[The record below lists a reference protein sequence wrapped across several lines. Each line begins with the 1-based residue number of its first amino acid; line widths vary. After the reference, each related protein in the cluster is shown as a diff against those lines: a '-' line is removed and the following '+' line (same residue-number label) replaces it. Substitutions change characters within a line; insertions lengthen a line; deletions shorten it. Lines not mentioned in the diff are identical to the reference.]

1 MLAGFEGDVGHDV
14 VVIVGG
20 IGVGEFGDLLGAGDL
35 ALGVVVVVVRRRG
48 WVPVVG
54 LNLSLRVLL
63 VVVMLEL
70 LAVVGLE
77 LSRWLLVVLVLR
89 AVPGELPLLWGA
101 LDLLHVGPWVAGH
114 ESGIVDLVGDL
125 LLGVV
130 FWSGGVR

>member
-1 MLAGFEGDVGHDV
+1 MLAGFDGDVGDDV

-20 IGVGEFGDLLGAGDL
+20 IGVGTFEDLLGAGDL
-35 ALGVVVVVVRRRG
+35 ALRLVVVVRRG

-77 LSRWLLVVLVLR
+77 LSRWLLVVLVLM
-89 AVPGELPLLWGA
+89 AVPRRLPLLWGA

>member
-1 MLAGFEGDVGHDV
+1 MLAGLDGEVGDDV

-20 IGVGEFGDLLGAGDL
+20 IGVGEFDDRLGAGDL
-35 ALGVVVVVVRRRG
+35 ALGVVVVVRRRG

-77 LSRWLLVVLVLR
+77 LSRWLLVVLVLM

-101 LDLLHVGPWVAGH
+101 LNLLHVGAWVAGH